1 MPYTIKRSNGTQV
14 AIVADGTVDSTLD
27 INLIGKNYAGY
38 GEIQNEN
45 MVYLLENFSNTNQPG
60 KPISGQM
67 WYDSGNKKLKF
78 FDGSKF
84 RTTGGA
90 EVGIAEPVGLTLG
103 DFWFDSGN
111 KQLYAYNGVDYT
123 LIGPQSAGT
132 AQTEMV
138 SRLVVDTLGGSHPII
153 AAYVGGLVIFIISSE
168 TTTFT
173 LKDSVNAIAGFTDI
187 HPGITLA
194 NTNDPANPGQTTP
207 PRKFYGTASN
217 ADKLGGISA
226 SSFVRSDVTPS
237 FSSQVNFADVGYT
250 VGLPTKKLYVSINPD
265 GFPEIRTTSTTML
278 FQTTSSGTKTPIK
291 LVGPDILP
299 GADGISSIGSTT
311 FKYASIYA
319 NMFEGTASV
328 ANAVSVAGTA
338 RTAST
343 VSAANTIAVRDAS
356 SNILANIF
364 QGVASSAQYADLA
377 EKYLADTE
385 YEVGTVLM
393 IGGDKEV
400 TACQVGFRAVGPV
413 SGKPAYMMNSELEG
427 GTYIALKG
435 RVPVKVTGNVMKGQ
449 RLVAGPQGTAQAAMG
464 NAADAFAIAL
474 ESNDDAGVKLVE
486 ALVL

>member
-60 KPISGQM
+60 KPISGQI

-90 EVGIAEPVGLTLG
+90 EVGSSEPVGLTLG
-103 DFWFDSGN
+103 DFWWDTGN

-123 LIGPQSAGT
+123 LVGPQSAGT

-153 AAYVGGLVIFIISSE
+153 AAYVGGVVIFIISSE
-168 TTTFT
+168 TNTFT

-187 HPGITLA
+187 HPGLTLA

-217 ADKLGGISA
+217 SDKLGGFPASA
-226 SSFVRSDVTPS
+226 FVQTNSAT
-237 FSSQVNFADVGYT
+237 FSTQVNFADVGYT
-250 VGLPTKKLYVSINPD
+250 VGLPTRKLYVSINPD
-265 GFPEIRTTSTTML
+265 GFPEIRTASTTML

-291 LVGPDILP
+291 LVGADILP
-299 GADGISSIGSTT
+299 GSDGISDIGSNT
-311 FKYASIYA
+311 FKYSTVYA
-319 NMFEGTASV
+319 NMFQGTAAV
-328 ANAVSVAGTA
+328 ADTVNVAGTP

-343 VSAANTIAVRDAS
+343 AISANTLAVRDAS
-356 SNILANIF
+356 ANLTANIF
-364 QGVASSAQYADLA
+364 QGIASSAQYADLA

-393 IGGDKEV
+393 VGGEKEV

-449 RLVAGPQGTAQAAMG
+449 RLVAGPNGTAQVAMG

-474 ESNDDAGVKLVE
+474 ESSDDAGIKLVE
-486 ALVL
+486 VLVL

>member
-60 KPISGQM
+60 KPISGQI
-67 WYDSGNKKLKF
+67 WFDSGNKKLKF
-78 FDGSKF
+78 FDGAKF

-90 EVGIAEPVGLTLG
+90 EVGTGEPVGLTIG
-103 DFWFDSGN
+103 DFWWDTGN
-111 KQLYAYNGVDYT
+111 KQLYAFNGTDYT
-123 LIGPQSAGT
+123 LVGPQSAGT

-153 AAYVGGLVIFIISSE
+153 AAYVGGIVIFIISSE
-168 TTTFT
+168 TSTFT

-217 ADKLGGISA
+217 SDKLGGFPASA
-226 SSFVRSDVTPS
+226 FVQTNSAT
-237 FSSQVNFADVGYT
+237 FSTQVNFADVGYT

-278 FQTTSSGTKTPIK
+278 FQTASSGTKTPLK

-299 GADGISSIGSTT
+299 GDDGISNIGSST
-311 FKYASIYA
+311 FKYGTIYA
-319 NMFEGTASV
+319 NIFQGTAAYTETV
-328 ANAVSVAGTA
+328 NVAGVA

-343 VSAANTIAVRDAS
+343 ASSPNTLAVRDGSA
-356 SNILANIF
+356 NLTANIF
-364 QGVASSAQYADLA
+364 QGIASSAQYADLA
-377 EKYLADTE
+377 EKYLADAD
-385 YEVGTVLM
+385 YPVGTVM
-393 IGGDKEV
+393 CVGGDAEV
-400 TACQVGFRAVGPV
+400 TAAVMGSVAIGVV
-413 SGKPAYMMNSELEG
+413 SEKPAYLMNKDLEG
-427 GTYIALKG
+427 GTAIALKG
-435 RVPVKVTGNVMKGQ
+435 RVPCLVEGPVNKGDALVSCHMGHAIVDTGTGYRQ
-449 RLVAGPQGTAQAAMG
+449 
-464 NAADAFAIAL
+464 FAVAL
-474 ESNDDAGVKLVE
+474 ESSDDIGVKLVE
-486 ALVL
+486 VLVL

>member
-60 KPISGQM
+60 KPISGQI

-90 EVGIAEPVGLTLG
+90 EVGVSEPVGLTLG
-103 DFWFDSGN
+103 DFWFDTGN

-168 TTTFT
+168 TSTFT

-217 ADKLGGISA
+217 SDKLGGISA
-226 SSFVRSDVTPS
+226 GSFVRSDVTPS
-237 FSSQVNFADVGYT
+237 FSTQVNFADVGYT

-291 LVGPDILP
+291 LVGADILP
-299 GADGISSIGSTT
+299 GADGISSIGSNT
-311 FKYASIYA
+311 FKYATIYA
-319 NMFEGTASV
+319 NMFQGTAAV
-328 ANAVSVAGTA
+328 ADAVNVAGNA

-343 VSAANTIAVRDAS
+343 ASAANTLAVRDAS
-356 SNILANIF
+356 ANISANIF

-377 EKYLADTE
+377 EKYLADAD
-385 YEVGTVLM
+385 YEVGTVVCV
-393 IGGDKEV
+393 GGEKEV
-400 TACQVGFRAVGPV
+400 TAAVMGSIAIGIV
-413 SGKPAYMMNSELEG
+413 SGNPAYLMNKDLAG
-427 GTYIALKG
+427 GTAIALKG
-435 RVPVKVTGNVMKGQ
+435 RVPCKVEGPVAKGDPLIPCHDGCAKVDTGSGYRQ
-449 RLVAGPQGTAQAAMG
+449 
-464 NAADAFAIAL
+464 FAIAL
-474 ESNDDAGVKLVE
+474 ESSDDAGVKLVE
-486 ALVL
+486 VLVL